1 MKSTNFLVIISK
13 EIGGLI
19 MENLKLPKIGLRT
32 IKSGIAVFLCLAL
45 LPSEPFF
52 ACLTAVICLQDT
64 VYNSIHMGINRG
76 AGTMLGACFGLIFFF
91 FFRTLENY
99 ISNHFISKLLIYIII
114 SLGIILMIY
123 LCNILKRPG
132 AINITCIA
140 FLGVT
145 TAHAYSDPLYY
156 ATNRMIETLLGIVIS
171 ILVNKL
177 ITPPPH
183 K

>member
-1 MKSTNFLVIISK
+1 MNNF
-13 EIGGLI
+13 
-19 MENLKLPKIGLRT
+19 KLPKIGLRT
-32 IKSGIAVFLCLAL
+32 IKSGIAVFLCLLL
-45 LPSEPFF
+45 LPNEPFF

-64 VYNSIHMGINRG
+64 VYNSINMGINRG
-76 AGTMLGACFGLIFFF
+76 IGTIIGAIFGLIFLFL
-91 FFRTLENY
+91 FRSLEVHIPNQY
-99 ISNHFISKLLIYIII
+99 ISKLTIYLIIA
-114 SLGIILMIY
+114 SGIILMIY

-145 TAHAYSDPLYY
+145 TTHAYSNPLFY
-156 ATNRMIETLLGIVIS
+156 ATNRIIETLLGIVIS

>member
-1 MKSTNFLVIISK
+1 
-13 EIGGLI
+13 
-19 MENLKLPKIGLRT
+19 MEKFEFPKIGLRT
-32 IKSGIAVFLCLAL
+32 IKSGIAVFLCLLL

-64 VYNSIHMGINRG
+64 VYNSIHTGINRG
-76 AGTMLGACFGLIFFF
+76 AGTIIGASFGLLFLLC
-91 FFRTLENY
+91 FRTLENY
-99 ISNHFISKLLIYIII
+99 IPNQYLSKLIIYIII
-114 SLGIILMIY
+114 AIGIIFMIY
-123 LCNILKRPG
+123 ICNILKRPG

-145 TAHAYSDPLYY
+145 TAHAYNDPLFY
-156 ATNRMIETLLGIVIS
+156 ATNRIIETILGIVIS

-177 ITPPPH
+177 INPPPH

>member
-1 MKSTNFLVIISK
+1 MNNF
-13 EIGGLI
+13 
-19 MENLKLPKIGLRT
+19 KLPKIGLRT
-32 IKSGIAVFLCLAL
+32 IKSGIAVFLCLLL
-45 LPSEPFF
+45 LPNEPFF

-64 VYNSIHMGINRG
+64 VYNSINMGINRG
-76 AGTMLGACFGLIFFF
+76 IGTIIGAIFGLIFLFL
-91 FFRTLENY
+91 FRSLEVHIPNQY
-99 ISNHFISKLLIYIII
+99 ISKLTIYLIIA
-114 SLGIILMIY
+114 SGIILMIY
-123 LCNILKRPG
+123 LCIILKRPG

-145 TAHAYSDPLYY
+145 TTHAYSNPLFY
-156 ATNRMIETLLGIVIS
+156 ATNRIIETLLGIVIS

>member
-1 MKSTNFLVIISK
+1 MNNFK
-13 EIGGLI
+13 F
-19 MENLKLPKIGLRT
+19 PKIGLRT
-32 IKSGIAVFLCLAL
+32 IKSGIAVFLCLLL
-45 LPSEPFF
+45 LPNEPFF

-64 VYNSIHMGINRG
+64 VYNSIHTGINRG
-76 AGTMLGACFGLIFFF
+76 AGTILGASFGLVFLFL
-91 FFRTLENY
+91 FRSLEVHMSNQY
-99 ISNHFISKLLIYIII
+99 IAKIVIYLIIA
-114 SLGIILMIY
+114 SGIILMIY
-123 LCNILKRPG
+123 LCNLLKRPG

-145 TAHAYSDPLYY
+145 TAHAYSDPLLY
-156 ATNRMIETLLGIVIS
+156 ASSRIIETLLGIVIS

>member
-1 MKSTNFLVIISK
+1 
-13 EIGGLI
+13 
-19 MENLKLPKIGLRT
+19 MENFKFPKIGLRT
-32 IKSGIAVFLCLAL
+32 IKSGIAVFLCLLL
-45 LPSEPFF
+45 LPNEPFF

-76 AGTMLGACFGLIFFF
+76 AGTILGASFGLIFLFL
-91 FFRTLENY
+91 FRSLEIHIPNQY
-99 ISNHFISKLLIYIII
+99 ISKLVIYIII
-114 SLGIILMIY
+114 ASGIISMIY

-145 TAHAYSDPLYY
+145 TAHAYSDPLIY
-156 ATNRMIETLLGIVIS
+156 ATNRIIETLLGIVIS

>member
-1 MKSTNFLVIISK
+1 
-13 EIGGLI
+13 
-19 MENLKLPKIGLRT
+19 MENFKFPKIGLRT
-32 IKSGIAVFLCLAL
+32 IKSGIAVFLCLLL

-76 AGTMLGACFGLIFFF
+76 AGTIIGASFGLLFLF

-99 ISNHFISKLLIYIII
+99 IPNQYLSKLIIYIII
-114 SLGIILMIY
+114 TIGIIFMIY
-123 LCNILKRPG
+123 ICNILKRPG
-132 AINITCIA
+132 AINVTCIA

-145 TAHAYSDPLYY
+145 TTHAYSDPLFY
-156 ATNRMIETLLGIVIS
+156 ATNRTIETILGIVIS
-171 ILVNKL
+171 ILVNRL
-177 ITPPPH
+177 INPPPH

>member
-1 MKSTNFLVIISK
+1 M
-13 EIGGLI
+13 
-19 MENLKLPKIGLRT
+19 NLPRLPKIGLRT
-32 IKSGIAVFLCLAL
+32 IKSGIAVFLCLLL
-45 LPSEPFF
+45 LPNEPFF

-76 AGTMLGACFGLIFFF
+76 AGTIIGASFGLVFLFLY
-91 FFRTLENY
+91 RSLELHINNNY
-99 ISNHFISKLLIYIII
+99 LAKLIIYLIIA
-114 SLGIILMIY
+114 SGIILMIY
-123 LCNILKRPG
+123 ICVLIKRPG

-156 ATNRMIETLLGIVIS
+156 ATNRIIETLLGIAIS
-171 ILVNKL
+171 ILVNRL
-177 ITPPPH
+177 ITPPPR

>member
-1 MKSTNFLVIISK
+1 MNNFK
-13 EIGGLI
+13 F
-19 MENLKLPKIGLRT
+19 PKIGLRT
-32 IKSGIAVFLCLAL
+32 IKSGIAVFLCLLL
-45 LPSEPFF
+45 LPNEPFF

-64 VYNSIHMGINRG
+64 VYNSIYTGINIV
-76 AGTMLGACFGLIFFF
+76 AGTILCASFGLVFLFL
-91 FFRTLENY
+91 FRSLEVHMLNQY
-99 ISNHFISKLLIYIII
+99 IAKIVIYLIIA
-114 SLGIILMIY
+114 SGIILMIY
-123 LCNILKRPG
+123 LCNLLKRPG

-145 TAHAYSDPLYY
+145 TAHAYSDPLFY
-156 ATNRMIETLLGIVIS
+156 ASNRIIETLLGIVIS

>member
-1 MKSTNFLVIISK
+1 M
-13 EIGGLI
+13 
-19 MENLKLPKIGLRT
+19 NLPRLPKIGLRT
-32 IKSGIAVFLCLAL
+32 IKSGIAVFLCLLL
-45 LPSEPFF
+45 LPNEPFF

-76 AGTMLGACFGLIFFF
+76 AGTIIGASFGLVFLFL
-91 FFRTLENY
+91 FRSLELHINNNY
-99 ISNHFISKLLIYIII
+99 LAKLIIYLIIA
-114 SLGIILMIY
+114 SGIILMIY
-123 LCNILKRPG
+123 ICVLIKRPG

-156 ATNRMIETLLGIVIS
+156 ATNRIIETLLGIAIS
-171 ILVNKL
+171 ILVNRL
-177 ITPPPH
+177 ITPPPR

>member
-1 MKSTNFLVIISK
+1 
-13 EIGGLI
+13 
-19 MENLKLPKIGLRT
+19 
-32 IKSGIAVFLCLAL
+32 
-45 LPSEPFF
+45 
-52 ACLTAVICLQDT
+52 
-64 VYNSIHMGINRG
+64 MGINRG
-76 AGTMLGACFGLIFFF
+76 GGTIIGASFGLVFLL
-91 FFRTLENY
+91 FFRTLENHIHNTY
-99 ISNHFISKLLIYIII
+99 ISKPLIYIII

-123 LCNILKRPG
+123 ICNLLKRPG

-145 TAHAYSDPLYY
+145 TAHAYSDPLFY
-156 ATNRMIETLLGIVIS
+156 ATNRMVETLLGILIS

>member
-1 MKSTNFLVIISK
+1 M
-13 EIGGLI
+13 
-19 MENLKLPKIGLRT
+19 NLPKLPKIGLRT
-32 IKSGIAVFLCLAL
+32 IKSGIAVFLCLLL
-45 LPSEPFF
+45 LPNEPFF

-64 VYNSIHMGINRG
+64 VYNSINMGINRG
-76 AGTMLGACFGLIFFF
+76 AGTIIGATFGLLFLFL
-91 FFRTLENY
+91 FRSLELH
-99 ISNHFISKLLIYIII
+99 IPNHYLSKLIIYLIIA
-114 SLGIILMIY
+114 SGIILMIY
-123 LCNILKRPG
+123 ICVFIKRPG

-156 ATNRMIETLLGIVIS
+156 ATNRIIETLLGIIIS

-177 ITPPPH
+177 ITPPPP

>member
-1 MKSTNFLVIISK
+1 MNNFK
-13 EIGGLI
+13 FP
-19 MENLKLPKIGLRT
+19 KLGLRT
-32 IKSGIAVFLCLAL
+32 IKSGIAVFFCLL
-45 LPSEPFF
+45 LWPAEPFF

-76 AGTMLGACFGLIFFF
+76 AGTILGASFGLVFLYL
-91 FFRTLENY
+91 FRTLEYHISNQY
-99 ISNHFISKLLIYIII
+99 ISKIVIYIII
-114 SLGIILMIY
+114 SLGIIFMIY
-123 LCNILKRPG
+123 LCNLLKRPG

-156 ATNRMIETLLGIVIS
+156 ATNRIIETLLGIVIS

>member
-1 MKSTNFLVIISK
+1 
-13 EIGGLI
+13 
-19 MENLKLPKIGLRT
+19 MENFKFPKIGLRT
-32 IKSGIAVFLCLAL
+32 IKSGIAVFLCLLL
-45 LPSEPFF
+45 LPNEPFF

-76 AGTMLGACFGLIFFF
+76 GGTIIGASFGLVFHN
-91 FFRTLENY
+91 TY
-99 ISNHFISKLLIYIII
+99 ISKPLIYIII

-123 LCNILKRPG
+123 ICNLLKRPG

-145 TAHAYSDPLYY
+145 TAHAYSDPLFY
-156 ATNRMIETLLGIVIS
+156 ATNRMVETLLGIVIS

>member
-1 MKSTNFLVIISK
+1 
-13 EIGGLI
+13 
-19 MENLKLPKIGLRT
+19 
-32 IKSGIAVFLCLAL
+32 
-45 LPSEPFF
+45 
-52 ACLTAVICLQDT
+52 
-64 VYNSIHMGINRG
+64 MGINRG
-76 AGTMLGACFGLIFFF
+76 AGTILGASFGLIFLFL
-91 FFRTLENY
+91 FRSLENHIPNQY
-99 ISNHFISKLLIYIII
+99 IAKLVIYIII
-114 SLGIILMIY
+114 ASGIIFMIY

-145 TAHAYSDPLYY
+145 TAHAYSDPLFY
-156 ATNRMIETLLGIVIS
+156 ATNRIIETLLGIVIS

>member
-1 MKSTNFLVIISK
+1 
-13 EIGGLI
+13 
-19 MENLKLPKIGLRT
+19 
-32 IKSGIAVFLCLAL
+32 
-45 LPSEPFF
+45 
-52 ACLTAVICLQDT
+52 
-64 VYNSIHMGINRG
+64 MGINRG
-76 AGTMLGACFGLIFFF
+76 AGTILGASFGLIFLFL
-91 FFRTLENY
+91 FRSLENHISNTY
-99 ISNHFISKLLIYIII
+99 ISKPLIYLIIAI
-114 SLGIILMIY
+114 GIILMIY

-145 TAHAYSDPLYY
+145 TAHAYSDPLFY
-156 ATNRMIETLLGIVIS
+156 ATNRIIETLLGIVIS